1 MFRTKT
7 FQDGGYDY
15 FFRVDTDLFFV
26 AAPVVDP
33 FKLMA
38 ETRCVMVYDHLS
50 REAPGCFDDF
60 DRRSAEFLE
69 QMEYTGE
76 PDVDILLVGKG
87 PAAAGGQWTIGDA
100 RFFTTPLYLQFAE
113 HMVSGIYAHRW
124 SEQLILLRTP
134 CNAACIDAVALGT
147 AMAEAEREAED
158 GRRGKGADNTHHM
171 ELILNASIETFV
183 DDQVI
188 FREHDDVDRIYFI
201 QHGEAAVCVD
211 DQPIEKISSGKVI
224 GMGAIFESLGL
235 PVTIKAM
242 AACNMRTVTKQNFLS
257 ALQKYPE
264 EASHLRTF
272 AERLCKEDSVSL
284 ASEPLQSSPLWNAWR
299 GSARAGHTT
308 RWEKR
313 SAILRTKRKL
323 KAISAMRGGRKHL
336 APKDDTFDR
345 QASSMSGVSE
355 TPVSPGRPLQDEATR
370 RAKVQAIRAQMQARA
385 RGAPGEVPA
394 PAAPPSSPDPGRR
407 ARTRTQSGVGVA
419 EKTTSQDEVRPCGPG
434 ALSQSPE
441 DSLMEVDDLNTLE
454 QISPAATTMEERAPQ
469 PAGVCDS
476 GLARQQSTGSETMIT
491 ASSGTREGHRVRRQ
505 HSAGTRG
512 KEEDRENEI
521 RPAPNASC
529 TADVGRTRWHCGH
542 LGKVE
547 RRSMKRSFLPV
558 VPGAKPSEGA

>member
-1 MFRTKT
+1 
-7 FQDGGYDY
+7 
-15 FFRVDTDLFFV
+15 
-26 AAPVVDP
+26 
-33 FKLMA
+33 
-38 ETRCVMVYDHLS
+38 
-50 REAPGCFDDF
+50 
-60 DRRSAEFLE
+60 
-69 QMEYTGE
+69 
-76 PDVDILLVGKG
+76 
-87 PAAAGGQWTIGDA
+87 
-100 RFFTTPLYLQFAE
+100 
-113 HMVSGIYAHRW
+113 
-124 SEQLILLRTP
+124 
-134 CNAACIDAVALGT
+134 
-147 AMAEAEREAED
+147 MAEAEREAEEQKMFD
-158 GRRGKGADNTHHM
+158 GLEAFMKTQEFAGRDANLIK

-272 AERLCKEDSVSL
+272 AERLCKE
-284 ASEPLQSSPLWNAWR
+284 E
-299 GSARAGHTT
+299 TT

-454 QISPAATTMEERAPQ
+454 QISPAATTME
-469 PAGVCDS
+469 DS

-512 KEEDRENEI
+512 KEE
-521 RPAPNASC
+521 
-529 TADVGRTRWHCGH
+529 
-542 LGKVE
+542 GKVE